1 MRHRAPLQ
9 PPNQAWPLPAAG
21 LLTLLLSSASSG
33 LSLGQLRQPDP
44 TLKLQEPI
52 ERLDLRLRQQ
62 GWKPDGDPALESLDR
77 ELAGN
82 DLASLRSCSGT
93 GAGFCR
99 YDYRRGRQQLN
110 VITVPNRNGDGEV
123 HHWQLD
129 GRPVSS
135 P

>member
-1 MRHRAPLQ
+1 MRHRTPLQ
-9 PPNQAWPLPAAG
+9 RPSQRSLLLPAS
-21 LLTLLLSSASSG
+21 LLTLLLSSAGSG
-33 LSLGQLRQPDP
+33 LSLVQLPKAAPALALD
-44 TLKLQEPI
+44 EPI
-52 ERLDLRLRQQ
+52 ERLDQRLRQQ
-62 GWKPDGDPALESLDR
+62 GWQPDGDPALENFDR

-110 VITVPNRNGDGEV
+110 VITVPNHNGDGVV

-129 GRPVSS
+129 GRSAPS